1 MMKNPTRILT
11 AVCAVLLVICVVLSV
26 IVISGFSASSDN
38 ADTSGDASVLP
49 ATDTNSSIQ
58 FKLSLLHLYYESKD
72 IVSTLPFTTIQVT
85 QGALIKAL
93 MNSTT
98 SITDALTYI
107 DHYADR
113 TLNSAYSTMDEIL
126 SKYQKLLT
134 KYNISSTSSYRTKY
148 NNLSSMFSSLK
159 NSSNELLA
167 RTKSLIKMVNAND
180 YDTYYTKYMEQISDL
195 TSKIETY
202 CKTIMDEYDTL
213 LNSISDDYD
222 ILY

>member
-1 MMKNPTRILT
+1 
-11 AVCAVLLVICVVLSV
+11 
-26 IVISGFSASSDN
+26 
-38 ADTSGDASVLP
+38 
-49 ATDTNSSIQ
+49 
-58 FKLSLLHLYYESKD
+58 
-72 IVSTLPFTTIQVT
+72 
-85 QGALIKAL
+85 
-93 MNSTT
+93 
-98 SITDALTYI
+98 
-107 DHYADR
+107 
-113 TLNSAYSTMDEIL
+113 MDEIL

-195 TSKIETY
+195 TSKIEAY

>member
-1 MMKNPTRILT
+1 
-11 AVCAVLLVICVVLSV
+11 
-26 IVISGFSASSDN
+26 
-38 ADTSGDASVLP
+38 
-49 ATDTNSSIQ
+49 
-58 FKLSLLHLYYESKD
+58 
-72 IVSTLPFTTIQVT
+72 
-85 QGALIKAL
+85 

-180 YDTYYTKYMEQISDL
+180 YDTYYTKYMEQISDPH
-195 TSKIETY
+195 KQ
-202 CKTIMDEYDTL
+202 DRNL
-213 LNSISDDYD
+213 LQNNNGRV
-222 ILY
+222 